1 MIPSRGASRC
11 KWFLT
16 NWGWKSTRGWPGS
29 FSRITRRGITQF
41 SRATSAGSGDDGLE
55 RLGVSKFGE
64 RGAGSS
70 EEEGTRGP
78 GCGRGPLTGSVSDES
93 AASMPCAGD
102 SGDEREEELPQSIA

>member
-1 MIPSRGASRC
+1 MEETRVLRGA
-11 KWFLT
+11 
-16 NWGWKSTRGWPGS
+16 
-29 FSRITRRGITQF
+29 
-41 SRATSAGSGDDGLE
+41 LE
-55 RLGVSKFGE
+55 FRLNPV
-64 RGAGSS
+64 A